1 MAGNGDQPDAWDK
14 ISIDELE
21 DWKNDGPPTPLLDT
35 VNFPV
40 HIKNFNVSQ
49 LKQLCKELRAD
60 LIHTVAKTGG
70 HLGSSLGVVE
80 LTVALH
86 YVFNTP
92 EDKIVWDVGH
102 QAYIHKMLTGRR
114 DKMSTIRQTGGL
126 SGFTKRQ
133 ESPHDAFGAGHSSTS
148 ISAALGMA
156 VGRDCKNKKNNCI
169 AVIGDGAITG
179 GMAYEAMNHAG
190 FLDTNM
196 IVILNDNQQVSL
208 PTQYNGKNQDPVG
221 ALSSTLARL
230 QANKQLRELREI
242 AKGVTK
248 QLPESIQNTT
258 AKIDEYARGMIS
270 GSGSTLFEELG
281 FYYIGPVDGHNLQD
295 LIDVLSEIRTT
306 ETVGPVLLHIVSE
319 KGRGYLPAETAS
331 DKMHGV
337 TKYDTLT
344 GQQSKP
350 SGKAQSYTNYFAD
363 SLIAEAKRDSRIVA
377 VHAAMGGGTGMTRF
391 ENVFP
396 ERVYDVGIAEQ
407 HAVTFAA
414 GLACEGLVPV
424 CAIYSTFLQ
433 RAYDQVVHDV
443 SLQKLPV
450 RFAMDRAGLVGAD
463 GATHCGA
470 FDVTYMASLPNMV
483 VMAPSNEAE
492 LINMVA
498 TSVAIDDRPSCFR
511 FPRGNGIG
519 LDLAAEGISDDLK
532 GTPIEIG
539 KGVIR
544 QEGSDVALV
553 GYGSSVLEC
562 LKAAKMLEDVG
573 VSATVMDARF
583 CKPLDGEMI
592 RRLAKEHPAMITVE
606 EGSIGGF
613 GAHVMQFLALEGL
626 LDGSLKFRPMTLPD
640 RFIEHGNQHE
650 QLSEAGLTAPH
661 IVATALN
668 LVGKKVTPA
677 VISG

>member
-1 MAGNGDQPDAWDK
+1 
-14 ISIDELE
+14 
-21 DWKNDGPPTPLLDT
+21 
-35 VNFPV
+35 
-40 HIKNFNVSQ
+40 
-49 LKQLCKELRAD
+49 
-60 LIHTVAKTGG
+60 
-70 HLGSSLGVVE
+70 
-80 LTVALH
+80 
-86 YVFNTP
+86 
-92 EDKIVWDVGH
+92 
-102 QAYIHKMLTGRR
+102 
-114 DKMSTIRQTGGL
+114 
-126 SGFTKRQ
+126 
-133 ESPHDAFGAGHSSTS
+133 
-148 ISAALGMA
+148 
-156 VGRDCKNKKNNCI
+156 
-169 AVIGDGAITG
+169 
-179 GMAYEAMNHAG
+179 
-190 FLDTNM
+190 
-196 IVILNDNQQVSL
+196 
-208 PTQYNGKNQDPVG
+208 
-221 ALSSTLARL
+221 
-230 QANKQLRELREI
+230 
-242 AKGVTK
+242 
-248 QLPESIQNTT
+248 
-258 AKIDEYARGMIS
+258 
-270 GSGSTLFEELG
+270 
-281 FYYIGPVDGHNLQD
+281 
-295 LIDVLSEIRTT
+295 
-306 ETVGPVLLHIVSE
+306 
-319 KGRGYLPAETAS
+319 
-331 DKMHGV
+331 
-337 TKYDTLT
+337 
-344 GQQSKP
+344 
-350 SGKAQSYTNYFAD
+350 
-363 SLIAEAKRDSRIVA
+363 
-377 VHAAMGGGTGMTRF
+377 
-391 ENVFP
+391 
-396 ERVYDVGIAEQ
+396 
-407 HAVTFAA
+407 
-414 GLACEGLVPV
+414 
-424 CAIYSTFLQ
+424 
-433 RAYDQVVHDV
+433 
-443 SLQKLPV
+443 
-450 RFAMDRAGLVGAD
+450 MDRAGLVGAD